1 MSLSMLGIYCIV
13 LYNAQVSILFAD
25 ICGFTVLS
33 AQCTAE
39 ELIRLLNELFARF
52 KIPKIII
59 IDIDLSYLPTT
70 MPLAG
75 LTSLRTSTTACESNC
90 SATATTAFAASLMRG
105 GPSAYC
111 NCTVSL
117 PFIILIITMRG
128 I

>member
-1 MSLSMLGIYCIV
+1 M
-13 LYNAQVSILFAD
+13 FAD

-59 IDIDLSYLPTT
+59 IAFELFARFKIPKIIIIDVDLSYLPTT

>member
-1 MSLSMLGIYCIV
+1 MSLSMLGV

-59 IDIDLSYLPTT
+59 IDVDLSYLPTT

-105 GPSAYC
+105 GPPAYC
-111 NCTVSL
+111 NCTLSL